1 MTPEERQ
8 VRAWIQRV
16 VHHAAVDWVREHARP
31 EGVVFVSLEEG
42 EGVWAPEILES
53 EGWLWYQDC
62 LLRLT
67 PRDQGVLQA
76 LAQGWRPIEL
86 AHQMSCSV
94 RTVRRSIRRIR
105 CQCPY

>member
-8 VRAWIQRV
+8 VWAWTRQV
-16 VHHAAVDWVREHARP
+16 LHHAAVDWVREHAGP

-42 EGVWAPEILES
+42 EAVWAPEILES
-53 EGWLWYQDC
+53 EGRLWYQDC

-94 RTVRRSIRRIR
+94 RTIRRSIRRIR
-105 CQCPY
+105 RQCPY